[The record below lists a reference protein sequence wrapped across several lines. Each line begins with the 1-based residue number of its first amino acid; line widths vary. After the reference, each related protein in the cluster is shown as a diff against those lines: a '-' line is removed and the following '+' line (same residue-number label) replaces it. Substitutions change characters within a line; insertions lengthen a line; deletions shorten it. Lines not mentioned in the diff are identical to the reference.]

1 MSDTGARRYGAAMNL
16 DAPVVAVTV
25 YPRQARVTRRGRVG
39 LPAGRSDLV
48 VADLTRT
55 LRPDSLRVAVR
66 GEGTRVVGVDV
77 VRRDLA
83 ETPDERVRAAEGA
96 VRDAERAL
104 AAVEGA
110 DAGEV
115 AREDLLRRL
124 AARSGDRLAAALADG
139 TAEPSRAAEIGAAV
153 AAQLAEVAA
162 SRRAHAEARTA
173 AGHALDAA
181 RAELDRM
188 QGSGRTRRE
197 AVIGVEAAAGV
208 DAEVEVVYVA
218 DGASWSS
225 AYDAR
230 LDETGTLTLTW
241 YGVVEQQTG
250 EDWPACELALSTARP
265 AVDAVLPELRPW
277 WIDIARPVPLL
288 PAAMPAAA
296 GPPGPPRA
304 ARAERAAA
312 VEAVPEERL
321 VSATW
326 HIARPVAVAS
336 DGTAHRTT
344 VTTVVTDARL
354 DHLCAPALGPD
365 VHLRATVVN
374 TGGHVLLA
382 GPVSTFVDDAYVGTT
397 RIATTAPDGEIE
409 LALGL
414 DDRVVV
420 EREQTAR
427 TARKARFGGQRSS
440 TEGWRTTVTNRRASA
455 ARVVV
460 RDRLPVSR
468 AAEVKVVDVELRPE
482 PTSRDELGR
491 CEWTVEIGPGRTWES
506 LVRFGV
512 EHPKDVEITGY
523 R

>member
-1 MSDTGARRYGAAMNL
+1 MNL

-25 YPRQARVTRRGRVG
+25 YPRQARVVRRGRVTV
-39 LPAGRSDLV
+39 PAGRSELV

-66 GEGTRVVGVDV
+66 GEGARVVGVDV

-83 ETPDERVRAAEGA
+83 EVPDERVRAAEDA

-110 DAGEV
+110 DAGDV

-139 TAEPSRAAEIGAAV
+139 TAEPSRAADVGAAV
-153 AAQLAEVAA
+153 AAQLAEVAV

-181 RAELDRM
+181 RAELGRRH
-188 QGSGRTRRE
+188 GSGRTRRE
-197 AVIGVEAAAGV
+197 AVIGVEAAVGV
-208 DAEVEVVYVA
+208 EAEVEVVYVA
-218 DGASWSS
+218 DGAGWSS

-230 LDETGTLTLTW
+230 LDEAGALVLTW

-277 WIDIARPVPLL
+277 WIDVARPVPLM
-288 PAAMPAAA
+288 PAAVAMPAAG
-296 GPPGPPRA
+296 GPPMPARA
-304 ARAERAAA
+304 AREERAA

-326 HIARPVAVAS
+326 RIARPVAVAA

-344 VTTVVTDARL
+344 VTTFVTDARL
-354 DHLCAPALGPD
+354 DHVCAPALAPD

-374 TGGHVLLA
+374 DCGHVLLA

-427 TARKARFGGQRSS
+427 TARKARFGTQRSS
-440 TEGWRTTVTNRRASA
+440 TEGWRTTVTNRRAGT

-468 AAEVKVVDVELRPE
+468 AAEVKVVDVELRPA
-482 PTSRDELGR
+482 PTTQDELGR
-491 CEWTVEIGPGRTWES
+491 CEWTVEIAPGRTWES
-506 LVRFGV
+506 VVRFGV
-512 EHPKDVEITGY
+512 EHPKDVEVTGY

>member
-1 MSDTGARRYGAAMNL
+1 MEL

-25 YPRQARVTRRGRVG
+25 YPRQARVTRRGRVA
-39 LPAGRSDLV
+39 LPAGRSELV

-66 GEGTRVVGVDV
+66 GEGARVVGVDV

-83 ETPDERVRAAEGA
+83 EVPDERVRAAEGA

-110 DAGEV
+110 DAGDV
-115 AREDLLRRL
+115 VREDLLRRL
-124 AARSGDRLAAALADG
+124 AARSGDRLAAVLADG
-139 TAEPSRAAEIGAAV
+139 TAEPSRAAVIGAAV
-153 AAQLAEVAA
+153 AAQLTEVAG
-162 SRRAHAEARTA
+162 SRREHAEARAA
-173 AGHALDAA
+173 AGHALAAA
-181 RAELDRM
+181 RTELDRL
-188 QGSGRTRRE
+188 QSSGRLRRE
-197 AVIGVEAAAGV
+197 AVIGVEAPAGV

-218 DGASWSS
+218 EEAGWSS

-230 LDETGTLTLTW
+230 VDDSGTLTLTW

-277 WIDIARPVPLL
+277 WIDIARPVPLM
-288 PAAMPAAA
+288 PAAMPMPAAA
-296 GPPGPPRA
+296 GPPSPARA
-304 ARAERAAA
+304 ARVERAV

-326 HIARPVAVAS
+326 HIARPVAVAA
-336 DGTAHRTT
+336 DGSPHRTT

-354 DHLCAPALGPD
+354 DHVCAPALAPD

-374 TGGHVLLA
+374 DSGQVLLA

-397 RIATTAPDGEIE
+397 RIATTAPGGEIE
-409 LALGL
+409 LALGP

-420 EREQTAR
+420 ERELAAR
-427 TARKARFGGQRSS
+427 TVRKVRFGAHRGSA
-440 TEGWRTTVTNRRASA
+440 EGWRTTVTNRRASP

-468 AAEVKVVDVELRPE
+468 AAEVKVVDVELVPE
-482 PTSRDELGR
+482 PATRDELGR
-491 CEWTVEIGPGRTWES
+491 CEWVVEIAPGGTWE
-506 LVRFGV
+506 LVVRFGV